1 MTTYELQFDV
11 VEPMLIFETFSNF
24 GLKINNFYSLKNTD
38 CITFEGTYD
47 QLKKWSMENYDFSE
61 LVDNCLSK
69 KDNSSEINAQID
81 QLDKALQASQIP
93 VAVIIQSDNLTQIS
107 VYKVANLGTLQQTSI
122 SLKPG
127 LYIAAGQRA
136 GYRDSRVEFE
146 VSEQSPTGPI
156 VVICSEKI

>member
-61 LVDNCLSK
+61 NDFGDYFDEWSKLVRGN
-69 KDNSSEINAQID
+69 
-81 QLDKALQASQIP
+81 
-93 VAVIIQSDNLTQIS
+93 
-107 VYKVANLGTLQQTSI
+107 Y
-122 SLKPG
+122 
-127 LYIAAGQRA
+127 
-136 GYRDSRVEFE
+136 E
-146 VSEQSPTGPI
+146 V
-156 VVICSEKI
+156 